1 VNLIAQGRQWFKA
14 EAGLGVRET
23 PLEVSI
29 CAGVLLQPGVTVVP
43 DLARDPRFRG
53 NPLVT
58 GNPPLRFYAGT
69 LLETPEGLP
78 LGTLCFLDREP
89 RPAGLTPEQAFTLE
103 ALARQVM
110 SQLELRRALQRQ
122 RASEAHQRLMLESAT
137 EYAICTLDLAVRFT
151 TWNEGARRILGYE
164 EGEALGRDGGIIFT
178 PEDREAGA
186 PEAEMRMARDQGR
199 AENERWHLR
208 QDGARFWASGLLMPM
223 HEVSG
228 GPPIG
233 YLKILRDRI
242 PEQRAEEALRESE
255 ERYRALVETS
265 PDAIYAH
272 QDGHLV
278 FANARAAKL
287 FGAGS
292 PDGLVGQAA
301 LDLGLGKLDAGTDP
315 YGRAV
320 HAGLAELTFRR
331 LDGTTF
337 PVEADGAAV
346 QIGRRAAV
354 QVVFRDVTER
364 RRAEAHQRLLLREL
378 SHCVKNTLAMVQ
390 GVAAWSLVGD
400 SRLRSCANSSPLGC
414 VRSSTPTA
422 CSPRASGGGLSCGS
436 WSKPSS
442 GPTAAKWPS
451 PAGTSSSALAQ
462 R

>member
-1 VNLIAQGRQWFKA
+1 
-14 EAGLGVRET
+14 
-23 PLEVSI
+23 
-29 CAGVLLQPGVTVVP
+29 VTVVP

-78 LGTLCFLDREP
+78 LGTLCVLDREP

-223 HEVSG
+223 HEASG

-233 YLKILRDRI
+233 YL
-242 PEQRAEEALRESE
+242 
-255 ERYRALVETS
+255 
-265 PDAIYAH
+265 
-272 QDGHLV
+272 
-278 FANARAAKL
+278 
-287 FGAGS
+287 
-292 PDGLVGQAA
+292 
-301 LDLGLGKLDAGTDP
+301 
-315 YGRAV
+315 
-320 HAGLAELTFRR
+320 
-331 LDGTTF
+331 
-337 PVEADGAAV
+337 
-346 QIGRRAAV
+346 
-354 QVVFRDVTER
+354 
-364 RRAEAHQRLLLREL
+364 
-378 SHCVKNTLAMVQ
+378 
-390 GVAAWSLVGD
+390 
-400 SRLRSCANSSPLGC
+400 
-414 VRSSTPTA
+414 
-422 CSPRASGGGLSCGS
+422 
-436 WSKPSS
+436 
-442 GPTAAKWPS
+442 
-451 PAGTSSSALAQ
+451 
-462 R
+462 